1 MATWAI
7 TRRVICA
14 AIVPARF
21 AKGTA
26 RNVDSS
32 RSPMPNWLQSP
43 QSEIMPSSS
52 TGKMDTARASTR
64 TNICDPYAL
73 VPSARVSNLT
83 SLNLAFC
90 HLLAQQTQVAKQVRR
105 RSVLSHA
112 WTATTLDLLMANFY
126 SACVSRHGCVPDD
139 FACARVAELADALD
153 LGSSGQPWGFESPLS
168 HQRT

>member
-1 MATWAI
+1 
-7 TRRVICA
+7 
-14 AIVPARF
+14 
-21 AKGTA
+21 
-26 RNVDSS
+26 
-32 RSPMPNWLQSP
+32 
-43 QSEIMPSSS
+43 MPSSF

-83 SLNLAFC
+83 SLNLAFWSSPRS
-90 HLLAQQTQVAKQVRR
+90 ANSKWPSKYR

-112 WTATTLDLLMANFY
+112 WTATALDLLMANFY

-168 HQRT
+168 HQRTCRSRSRVSSLHCGEVVRPA